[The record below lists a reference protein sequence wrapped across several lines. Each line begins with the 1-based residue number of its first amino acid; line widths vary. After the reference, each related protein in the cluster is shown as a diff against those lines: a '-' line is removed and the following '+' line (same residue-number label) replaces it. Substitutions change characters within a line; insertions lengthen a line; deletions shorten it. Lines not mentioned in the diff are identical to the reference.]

1 MTIFVHYYQYHH
13 YHYNHHIDRD
23 LSAHLPF
30 GSYAEQAMHTKAP
43 SRFTIVILIIAHNF
57 TINKILYFM
66 TRLYWT
72 PTNYDV

>member
-1 MTIFVHYYQYHH
+1 MAIF
-13 YHYNHHIDRD
+13 NIIIIIIIIIDRD

-66 TRLYWT
+66 TRFFGH
-72 PTNYDV
+72 